1 MAGED
6 DPCSQT
12 KLQVML
18 LLHCCTLLQLPTAGQ
33 SALSKGKHNPQLR
46 ANQHEAGL
54 WPNIKSCFCCL
65 PPANQRDAPSDQ
77 TKHQEMLPTAS
88 QSQKFHSWG
97 QNKTL
102 SSIAAAAAASKSQIY
117 DQNRTYAK

>member
-18 LLHCCTLLQLPTAGQ
+18 LLPTAGQ
-33 SALSKGKHNPQLR
+33 SALGKSKHHPQSR

-54 WPNIKSCFCCL
+54 
-65 PPANQRDAPSDQ
+65 
-77 TKHQEMLPTAS
+77 
-88 QSQKFHSWG
+88 
-97 QNKTL
+97 
-102 SSIAAAAAASKSQIY
+102 
-117 DQNRTYAK
+117 

>member
-18 LLHCCTLLQLPTAGQ
+18 LLHYFTSLQLPTVGQ
-33 SALSKGKHNPQLR
+33 LAFGKGKHRPQSR

-54 WPNIKSCFCCL
+54 
-65 PPANQRDAPSDQ
+65 
-77 TKHQEMLPTAS
+77 
-88 QSQKFHSWG
+88 
-97 QNKTL
+97 
-102 SSIAAAAAASKSQIY
+102 
-117 DQNRTYAK
+117 